1 MCRGRKKALKSLIQ
15 DFRDSYSHDTSL
27 PVGIISADAQKDANW
42 LEAQIRKEKGCEG
55 LTIIHSQVGP
65 VIGAHVGPGMVGY
78 CLLGELTAARS
89 FRFLTELLTGFVNL
103 INGYKV
109 WGRSLE
115 RPQFVYLFQSERTHT
130 WH

>member
-1 MCRGRKKALKSLIQ
+1 VLTWDQAW
-15 DFRDSYSHDTSL
+15 
-27 PVGIISADAQKDANW
+27 W
-42 LEAQIRKEKGCEG
+42 L
-55 LTIIHSQVGP
+55 LSS
-65 VIGAHVGPGMVGY
+65 
-78 CLLGELTAARS
+78 GELTAARS